1 MQRACLLLVAV
12 IFIVGCSNN
21 EVVEKNNVAKI
32 RDTEIAYIQAGKGD
46 TTLLFLHGWCINKE
60 YWKNQIDHFSKRYM
74 VVAIDLPGFGN
85 SGKNLTDWSFENYA
99 SYINEFIIKQKLKNV
114 IMIGHSM
121 SGDLL
126 LIADVQYPASVIGI
140 VGIDNLQRPGAPM
153 SEDQKLSNN
162 VFFSML
168 EKNYTQTVTD
178 FTRTALFP
186 RNADSTA
193 LNRVTNDFVKSDS
206 VIATKVLRALVDV
219 TQQERDLMQQL
230 SHKLYLINSDLS
242 TTFIDSLQ
250 KYCKRSASVEYVKG
264 TGHYPMIEKPEA
276 FNEKLKNVIDSINR
290 N

>member
-12 IFIVGCSNN
+12 IIIAGCSSN
-21 EVVEKNNVAKI
+21 EIVEKNNVAKI

-60 YWKNQIDHFSKRYM
+60 YWKNQIDHFSKKYT

-85 SGKNLTDWSFENYA
+85 SGKNFTDWSFENYA
-99 SYINEFIIKQKLKNV
+99 SYINEFIIKKKLKNV

-140 VGIDNLQRPGAPM
+140 VGIDNLQSPGAPM
-153 SEDQKLSNN
+153 SEDQKLSND

-186 RNADSTA
+186 GNADSAA

-242 TTFIDSLQ
+242 ITFIDSLQ
-250 KYCKRSASVEYVKG
+250 KYCKRSASVEYVIG
-264 TGHYPMIEKPEA
+264 TGHYPMIEKPTE
-276 FNEKLKNVIDSINR
+276 FNAALQNVIAEIGKY
-290 N
+290 